1 MEDHAQECY
10 GTVAVELCTPEVE
23 HGGLVLE
30 DDVCH
35 GGCEEVEVYHDKQ
48 GLVEE
53 YDILEEVSDE

>member
-1 MEDHAQECY
+1 MVVVD
-10 GTVAVELCTPEVE
+10 LCTPEVE